1 MKFIDFIMDA
11 QTDLGLMA
19 DFMII
24 DDASELKRFF
34 QANEYTGIQDDEI
47 EKILKAKRL
56 HYRMAAMGRT
66 SY

>member
-1 MKFIDFIMDA
+1 MKFIDFIMDT

-24 DDASELKRFF
+24 DDEDELKSFF
-34 QANEYTGIQDDEI
+34 RDKEYTDIQDDEI
-47 EKILKAKRL
+47 KKILKAKRL